1 MKKIILILISI
12 IAMQA
17 AVAQQTAPKAN
28 AQTQGKVKYLTTD
41 EFLNKVWNYRV
52 DSTAWKYRST
62 RPCVIDF
69 YATWC
74 GPCKMLS
81 PIVEQLSNEQP
92 GIDFYKVDVDKEK
105 ELAAVFGV
113 RSIPMLLFVPKRGTP
128 QAVQG
133 LQSKEVLMR
142 IIDHVIYGRVPQAT
156 QQQPAQ
162 QQ

>member
-1 MKKIILILISI
+1 MRKAIFLFISI

-17 AVAQQTAPKAN
+17 AVAQQTTKPAATTKGN
-28 AQTQGKVKYLTTD
+28 VKYLTTND
-41 EFLNKVWNYRV
+41 FLTKIWNYRV
-52 DSTAWKYRST
+52 DSLAWNYRSS

-142 IIDHVIYGRVPQAT
+142 IIDHVIYGRAPQAT
-156 QQQPAQ
+156 QQPAQ